1 MGKYL
6 ETIYF
11 TEETGEQDYPQKLC
25 SHIHERFYAPFAPS
39 GGPNRPRLL
48 DIGSGKGNHLIGF
61 ARCGL
66 DCFGIDKRDE
76 CIAAQQHFD
85 VRECDIEREP
95 FPFEDDFFDFVFSKS
110 VLEHVT
116 NTDNFLSQTLR
127 VLKPGGVAV
136 MLTPDWRSQRD
147 YFWDDYTHVKAFTRK
162 GLQNA
167 LRINGFED
175 GRCEYFLQLPFYWK
189 RPYLSPVVATL
200 ALLPDAFKWKDRQES
215 QPRKLIR
222 FCKEKMLLATGSK
235 CAD

>member
-11 TEETGEQDYPQKLC
+11 TEETGKQDYPQKLC
-25 SHIHERFYAPFAPS
+25 THLYERFFAPRLPAA
-39 GGPNRPRLL
+39 GRARLL

-66 DCFGIDKRDE
+66 DTYGIDKRDE
-76 CIAAQQHFD
+76 CIEAQQQFD
-85 VRECDIEREP
+85 VRDCDIEHEP
-95 FPFEDDFFDFVFSKS
+95 FPYEDDFFDFVFSKS

-116 NTDNFLSQTLR
+116 HTDNFLSQALR
-127 VLKPGGVAV
+127 VLRPGGTAV
-136 MLTPDWRSQRD
+136 LLTPDWRSQRD

-167 LRINGFED
+167 LRIHGFED
-175 GRCEYFLQLPFYWK
+175 GRCEYFLQLPFLWE
-189 RPYLSPVVATL
+189 RPYLRPAVAAV
-200 ALLPDAFKWKDRQES
+200 ALLPDALKWRDRQES

-222 FCKEKMLLATGSK
+222 FSKEKMLLATGRK
-235 CAD
+235 CSD